1 MFPADIA
8 PITHDTVSVG
18 ALVYR
23 VSVTALGALG
33 VHPAVASG
41 VVGGQEVVG
50 QIVWGRGLPS
60 SVSLLPSSFLVSCHS
75 LLFSFPPFS
84 LLKKFS
90 MVFR

>member
-33 VHPAVASG
+33 VHPAAAPHKCLIASSNILYNIATENQWYVTATSG
-41 VVGGQEVVG
+41 WLN
-50 QIVWGRGLPS
+50 I
-60 SVSLLPSSFLVSCHS
+60 H
-75 LLFSFPPFS
+75 LFWN
-84 LLKKFS
+84 KA
-90 MVFR
+90 